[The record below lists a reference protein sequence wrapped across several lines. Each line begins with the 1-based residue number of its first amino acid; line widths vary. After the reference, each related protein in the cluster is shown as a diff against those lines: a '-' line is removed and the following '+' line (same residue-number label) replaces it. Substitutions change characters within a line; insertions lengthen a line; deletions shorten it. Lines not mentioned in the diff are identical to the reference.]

1 MKINNLTFDEIIS
14 YGELGEIS
22 LSTSE
27 DFEYL
32 ERLVIELE
40 DHAFRRGSDES
51 ADSYDAGYEDGKE
64 YGYEEGKE
72 EGYDIGYA
80 EGLVA
85 ND

>member
-22 LSTSE
+22 LSTPE

-32 ERLVIELE
+32 DELE
-40 DHAFRRGSDES
+40 DNAFRRGSDES
-51 ADSYDAGYEDGKE
+51 ADSYD
-64 YGYEEGKE
+64 EGH
-72 EGYDIGYA
+72 DLGYA